1 MKQSHKIGLAAAIAA
16 VSITGGAVGATVF
29 GTAGAATSTTTAA
42 TSTGTSTAPA
52 DPSFPAHGSA
62 AHEDAEKA
70 VTGTAA
76 TQAQA
81 AAVKSVGGGTAGAV
95 TSDFTGTGYELTVT
109 KSDGTQVDVHLDS
122 TFNVMMGGHRGPDG
136 LDGGAPSAG

>member
-109 KSDGTQVDVHLDS
+109 KSDGTQVDVHLDGS
-122 TFNVMMGGHRGPDG
+122 FNVMTGGHGGGP
-136 LDGGAPSAG
+136 DGGAPYGG

>member
-1 MKQSHKIGLAAAIAA
+1 MKQSRKIVLGAAIAA

-42 TSTGTSTAPA
+42 ASTGSSTALA

-81 AAVKSVGGGTAGAV
+81 AAVKSVGSGTAGAV

-122 TFNVMMGGHRGPDG
+122 SFNVMMGGHGGPDG
-136 LDGGAPSAG
+136 G